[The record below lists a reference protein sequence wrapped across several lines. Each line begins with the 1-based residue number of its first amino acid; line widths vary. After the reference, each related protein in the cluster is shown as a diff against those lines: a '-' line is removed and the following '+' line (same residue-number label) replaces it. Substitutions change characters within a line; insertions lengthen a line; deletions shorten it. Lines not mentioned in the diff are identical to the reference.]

1 MARAFIFVLDSFGIG
16 GAEDAALFG
25 DAGADTLGHIAAE
38 CAAGRGDRDGLR
50 AGPLRLPNMDRFGL
64 GAAAEASTGARPAGL
79 TNVAPIEGLWGYGVQ
94 TSSGKD
100 TPSGHWEIA
109 GVPVTAHWGYFP
121 ATQPCFPAELVSAFV
136 ARAGVAGILGDK
148 HASGTAIIAEL
159 GEEHIRTGK
168 PILYTSADSVLQIA
182 AHEVRFGL
190 GRLLELCEIAREL
203 VDPLNIGRVIAR
215 PFVGETAADFR
226 RTANRRDYTTPPP
239 EPTLLDRLVEA
250 GAKVHAVGKIGDIFA
265 HRGISSLR
273 KAPDNMRMFDRAL
286 EAVDEAGDGDLVF
299 ANFVDFD
306 SEFGHRR
313 DVPGYAAALEE
324 FDRRIPELEAGLR
337 PGDIAVLTADHG
349 NDPTWRGTDH
359 TREHAPILA
368 FGPGL
373 GPGPIGR
380 RETFADIG
388 ESVAAHLGLAPGRH
402 GTSFLP
408 VGREQPH
415 LR

>member
-1 MARAFIFVLDSFGIG
+1 MARAFIFVLDSLGIG
-16 GAEDAALFG
+16 GAGDAGLFG

-50 AGPLRLPNMDRFGL
+50 AGPLRLANMDRFGL

-136 ARAGVAGILGDK
+136 ARAGVAGILGDR
-148 HASGTAIIAEL
+148 HASGIAIIEEL

-168 PILYTSADSVLQIA
+168 PILYTSADSVIQIA
-182 AHEVRFGL
+182 AHEVHFGL
-190 GRLLELCEIAREL
+190 DRLYELCEIAREL

-313 DVPGYAAALEE
+313 DVPGYAAALEA

-373 GPGPIGR
+373 EPGPIGR

-388 ESVAAHLGLAPGRH
+388 ESVAAHLGLAPGRY